1 MPFGNTNGP
10 AKRTPGISAIAR
22 WTPSASRQSR
32 STSMWRRRPVK
43 TWNFWRARPPPLP
56 TWAPMKR
63 TRTRSPPAGRPRCKG
78 YAVSAPTSPLP
89 PIIQIL
95 PLLRCREH
103 LFEILE
109 RLGTHAFGGKSIS
122 GDQGRRSSEPPPQRF
137 VSEHAIDSFGQG
149 DRIPRRYEERRDP
162 VLDHVQGARN
172 RRRDDRFLE
181 RHRLNERVRT
191 ALHVTGEG
199 DEGGPPQARRQ
210 LRTRNRSEEFDAIRS
225 EPEGPGVP
233 TPGFDPTAPRHDESF
248 GTPKMNHGAEEDGQA
263 LPAQEP
269 TGVQDETRFFRRV
282 RRSSGRSQ
290 FIEGEAVRNER
301 GCPHSRAVGPEDLLT
316 NRIRDEEDVANPVP
330 VVQLDR
336 EESGKDGQGRPLCVV
351 QRPAVSQRA
360 LDPSGLSE
368 DRRMGRHDRGTRHG
382 IRPEV
387 RHLRVVDDQQVRAIF
402 PDEIWPAALEGSLK
416 LEVVRHDAAPVGE
429 GHGLVAGIVRR
440 RLAAQAREVSRRV
453 IRERSRG
460 IPRPEKHSPTRT
472 WSRCRL
478 GRVRIVPR
486 ATCRAGAGVR
496 AAGPRRESAFVE

>member
-43 TWNFWRARPPPLP
+43 TWNVWRARPPPLP

-89 PIIQIL
+89 PFIRIL

-122 GDQGRRSSEPPPQRF
+122 GDPGRRSSEPPPQCF
-137 VSEHAIDSFGQG
+137 VSEYAIDSFGQG

-199 DEGGPPQARRQ
+199 DEGGPPEARQQ
-210 LRTRNRSEEFDAIRS
+210 LRSRNRAEEFDAVGP
-225 EPEGPGVP
+225 EPERPGVP
-233 TPGFDPTAPRHDESF
+233 TPGIDPTAPRHDESF

-269 TGVQDETRFFRRV
+269 AGVEDEPRFFRRV
-282 RRSSGRSQ
+282 QRSPGRSQ

-316 NRIRDEEDVANPVP
+316 NRIGNEEDVANPVP

-336 EESGKDGQGRPLCVV
+336 EESRKDGQGRPLRVV

-360 LDPSGLSE
+360 LDPSGLPE
-368 DRRMGRHDRGTRHG
+368 DRRVGRHDRGARHR

-387 RHLRVVDDQQVRAIF
+387 GHLRVVDDQQVRAIF
-402 PDEIWPAALEGSLK
+402 PDEIRPAALEGSLK
-416 LEVVRHDAAPVGE
+416 LEVVRHDAAPVRE
-429 GHGLVAGIVRR
+429 GHGLVAGIVRG
-440 RLAAQAREVSRRV
+440 RLSAQDRHFVMGRDSREQLPQ
-453 IRERSRG
+453 IRPDPAPDSSEFRSRHRDLRWLVPPVPDLS
-460 IPRPEKHSPTRT
+460 ISP
-472 WSRCRL
+472 
-478 GRVRIVPR
+478 
-486 ATCRAGAGVR
+486 
-496 AAGPRRESAFVE
+496 